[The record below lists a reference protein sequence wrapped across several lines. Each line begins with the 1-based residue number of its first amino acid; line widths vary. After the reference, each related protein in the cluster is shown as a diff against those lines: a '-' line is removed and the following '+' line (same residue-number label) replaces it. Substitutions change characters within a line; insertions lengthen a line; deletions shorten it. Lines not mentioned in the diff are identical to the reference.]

1 MEEKVLKKCLLFFAL
16 IFCSFFF
23 GERKLLFAEDYLCWN
38 FEDCE
43 IKDILYSVSLDCGI
57 SIVCDDSVS
66 GKGTLRFAGNDFENA
81 FNAFLKENRLYVR
94 KEKNIWTISKARVDY
109 ENEILSLDAY
119 DLTAEQILEKFSLET
134 SWSVTYDVLPS
145 QKMSVHFKG
154 SVSDVMENL
163 GRRFGN
169 YDVIVEGRNCHFLK
183 KNESRRA
190 DGNYGVLSLE
200 KNDAGIYSVDVKD
213 ARLSEVIEMLFEKFS
228 DDFGGCGFCLPV
240 NSDAKILRT
249 TFAEKNAEEVLGKIC
264 GQNGFSYVLKD
275 GVYYIFEASDSKDEI
290 LSGKREWKK
299 IDLNYS
305 DVQDFIPLVLKRV
318 GRIENIILPGN
329 TSFLCKCSEEENAL
343 IEELILEVDVKMS
356 TYVVNLKYKKPA
368 EFMEHLPPFIDR
380 TSLFFADDSKS
391 LYFKGTEEAYKGL
404 CEQIEIFDVPEK
416 RISYDLLILQYDQTE
431 QNDWSSSLSA
441 KRLSLGDRNSL
452 SAMLG
457 SVMGFNLNV
466 VSAFGLTFAAE
477 LQSSIENNHTKVF
490 ADTTLHGVS
499 GKQINFQNTNT
510 YRYRDNNLDP
520 NTGKPVYSGVT
531 KEIISGI
538 KIDVLGWVSGDG
550 MITSQ
555 VTASVSRRGTDTS
568 SSTGNPPP
576 TSEKIITTEVCG
588 KSGEPVVL
596 SGLILNSESD
606 SEKGVPIISKIPLL
620 GRLFKSKAKSKEYSQ
635 MVIYLVPH
643 IENETEFYSNA
654 VEAEHSY
661 EWANE
666 RINNF
671 KRMTG
676 WENE

>member
-1 MEEKVLKKCLLFFAL
+1 MEEALLKKSFLVFALFF
-16 IFCSFFF
+16 CSLFT
-23 GERKLLFAEDYLCWN
+23 GRQMLLFAEDYLSWN
-38 FEDCE
+38 FDDCE

-66 GKGTLRFAGNDFENA
+66 GKGTLRFAGSDFENA
-81 FNAFLKENRLYVR
+81 FNAFLKENRLYVC
-94 KEKNIWTISKARVDY
+94 KEKNVWTVSKALVNY
-109 ENEILSLDAY
+109 ENEVLSLNAY
-119 DLTAEQILEKFSLET
+119 DLTAEQILEKFALET

-154 SVSDVMENL
+154 SISDVMENL
-163 GRRFGN
+163 GKRFGN
-169 YDVIVEGRNCHFLK
+169 YEVIIEGKNCHFLK
-183 KNESRRA
+183 KNESRSA
-190 DGNYGVLSLE
+190 AGNYGVLNILKDE
-200 KNDAGIYSVDVKD
+200 NGFYSVDIKD
-213 ARLSEVIEMLFEKFS
+213 ARLSEVIEMLFEKFCEEW
-228 DDFGGCGFCLPV
+228 DGCGFCLLV
-240 NSDAKILRT
+240 NSDVKILRT
-249 TFAEKNAEEVLGKIC
+249 NFTEKNVESILKKIC
-264 GQNGFSYVLKD
+264 SQNGCTCLLKD
-275 GVYYIFEASDSKDEI
+275 DVYYIFEAADSKNEI

-299 IDLNYS
+299 YDLKYAA
-305 DVQDFIPLVLKRV
+305 VQDFIPLVLKRI
-318 GRIENIILPGN
+318 GILENIILPGN
-329 TSFLCKCSEEENAL
+329 MSFLCKCSDEENVL

-380 TSLFFADDSKS
+380 AALFFADDSKS
-391 LYFKGTEEAYKGL
+391 LYFKGTEDSYKEL

-431 QNDWSSSLSA
+431 QNDWSSSFSA

-499 GKQINFQNTNT
+499 GKPINFQNTNT

-596 SGLILNSESD
+596 SGLILNSESE
-606 SEKGVPIISKIPLL
+606 SEKGVPVISKIPLL
-620 GRLFKSKAKSKEYSQ
+620 GRLFKSKSESKENSQ

-643 IENETEFYSNA
+643 LENENELHTDSET
-654 VEAEHSY
+654 VKHDY

-666 RINNF
+666 RIKKF
-671 KRMTG
+671 KKIAG
-676 WENE
+676 CENE